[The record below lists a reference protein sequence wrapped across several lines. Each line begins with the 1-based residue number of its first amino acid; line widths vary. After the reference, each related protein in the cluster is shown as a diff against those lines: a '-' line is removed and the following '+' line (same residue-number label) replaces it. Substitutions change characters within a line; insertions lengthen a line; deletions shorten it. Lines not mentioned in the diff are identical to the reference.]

1 MTTRPFPASPLPGFP
16 LSGPLPGAGRPV
28 RGLFVSRSSVLLS
41 AESSHRSAEPPHG
54 AERALSATFSPGTLR
69 MLFRAGQHGWTLYLI
84 GNEDSVARGRVSD
97 AAWERFE
104 ADLMKRLQGEGIPI
118 TRHYAC
124 VDHPRGKGK
133 HQRDSVFRFPNTGAL
148 YHAAQED
155 GIELRESWVIS
166 SDTDELAAGWRAGC
180 RTARVGA
187 KQDRKCDLA
196 VEPDLAAN
204 DLAGTLAE
212 VFGSDE
218 FSRA

>member
-28 RGLFVSRSSVLLS
+28 RGLFVGRSSVLLS
-41 AESSHRSAEPPHG
+41 EESPHRPDPPI
-54 AERALSATFSPGTLR
+54 SATFSPGALR

-104 ADLMKRLQGEGIPI
+104 ADLMTRLRAEGIPI

-133 HQRDSVFRFPNTGAL
+133 HQKDSVFRFPNTGAL

-166 SDTDELAAGWRAGC
+166 ADTDELAAGWRAGC
-180 RTARVGA
+180 RTARVGTTPM
-187 KQDRKCDLA
+187 RKCDLA
-196 VEPDLAAN
+196 VEPDLAAS

-218 FSRA
+218 YSRA

>member
-1 MTTRPFPASPLPGFP
+1 MTNRSFNPPPA
-16 LSGPLPGAGRPV
+16 PLPGAGRPV
-28 RGLFVSRSSVLLS
+28 RGLFVSRAGILLS
-41 AESSHRSAEPPHG
+41 PEPGSRPDQATSA
-54 AERALSATFSPGTLR
+54 ALSAAALR
-69 MLFRAGQHGWTLYLI
+69 MLFRAGQQGWTLYLI
-84 GNEDSVARGRVSD
+84 GNEDSVARGRTSD

-104 ADLMKRLQGEGIPI
+104 ADLMRRLRGEGIPI
-118 TRHYAC
+118 RRHYAC

-155 GIELRESWVIS
+155 GIELRESWVVS
-166 SDTDELAAGWRAGC
+166 GDTDELAAGWRAGC

-187 KQDRKCDLA
+187 KETRKNELQI
-196 VEPDLAAN
+196 EPDLAAS

-212 VFGSDE
+212 VLGSDE

>member
-1 MTTRPFPASPLPGFP
+1 MTNRPFSTPPQPAFP
-16 LSGPLPGAGRPV
+16 FSGPLPGAGRPV

-41 AESSHRSAEPPHG
+41 SGFAHRSAEPPHG
-54 AERALSATFSPGTLR
+54 AERALLATFAPEALR
-69 MLFRAGQHGWTLYLI
+69 MLFRAGQHGWTLYLV

-97 AAWERFE
+97 SAWEKFE
-104 ADLMKRLQGEGIPI
+104 ADLMRRLRGEGIPI

-124 VDHPRGKGK
+124 VDHPKGKGK

-155 GIELRESWVIS
+155 GIELRESWVVS
-166 SDTDELAAGWRAGC
+166 GDTDELAAGWRAGC

-187 KQDRKCDLA
+187 GPTRKHELA
-196 VEPDLAAN
+196 VEPDLAGN
-204 DLAGTLAE
+204 DLARTLAE